1 MSLIKL
7 IDLGIPLPFLG
18 IKNHRSF
25 IYVENLVSFITAC
38 IEKKS
43 AINKTFL
50 VSDLPS
56 ISTPQLIKG
65 ISNALQKDAKIFRL
79 PLLLIKALSYL
90 IKSRNKLDKL
100 IEEEGVTRIPGPH
113 CYEFFM
119 GREEFEEAHA
129 DEPGCF
135 YLTDYL
141 ARHFDRV
148 VLKGLGLD
156 RFPELLFEYFKNY
169 KKLIYIAQT
178 DDSSLELKARQAA
191 DRLGLQYERRIRG
204 YGELGK
210 FMASAVQ
217 PRA

>member
-1 MSLIKL
+1 MQTKKTKVQKTL
-7 IDLGIPLPFLG
+7 
-18 IKNHRSF
+18 
-25 IYVENLVSFITAC
+25 FITCGAIAREVIAIKTLNKFSNVEVSC
-38 IEKKS
+38 LPASWHNSPEKITP
-43 AINKTFL
+43 AIKKKIRAAKTKF
-50 VSDLPS
+50 
-56 ISTPQLIKG
+56 
-65 ISNALQKDAKIFRL
+65 ARIFVL
-79 PLLLIKALSYL
+79 YGDCGTGGE
-90 IKSRNKLDKL
+90 LDKL

-178 DDSSLELKARQAA
+178 HDSSLELKARKAA

>member
-1 MSLIKL
+1 MQTKKTKVQKTL
-7 IDLGIPLPFLG
+7 
-18 IKNHRSF
+18 
-25 IYVENLVSFITAC
+25 FITCGAIAREVIAIKTLNKFSNVEVSC
-38 IEKKS
+38 LPASWHNSPEKITP
-43 AINKTFL
+43 AIKKKIRT
-50 VSDLPS
+50 
-56 ISTPQLIKG
+56 
-65 ISNALQKDAKIFRL
+65 AKAKFARIFVL
-79 PLLLIKALSYL
+79 YGDCGTGGE
-90 IKSRNKLDKL
+90 LDKL

-119 GREEFEEAHA
+119 GREEFEEVHA

-178 DDSSLELKARQAA
+178 DDSGLELKARQAA

-210 FMASAVQ
+210 FMASTVQ

>member
-1 MSLIKL
+1 MQTKITKVQKTL
-7 IDLGIPLPFLG
+7 
-18 IKNHRSF
+18 
-25 IYVENLVSFITAC
+25 FITCGAIAREVIAIKTLNKFSNVEVSC
-38 IEKKS
+38 LPASWHNSPEKITP
-43 AINKTFL
+43 AIKKKIRAAKTKF
-50 VSDLPS
+50 
-56 ISTPQLIKG
+56 
-65 ISNALQKDAKIFRL
+65 ARIFVL
-79 PLLLIKALSYL
+79 YGDCGTGGE
-90 IKSRNKLDKL
+90 LDKL

-178 DDSSLELKARQAA
+178 DDSGLELKARQAA

>member
-1 MSLIKL
+1 MQTKITKVQKTL
-7 IDLGIPLPFLG
+7 
-18 IKNHRSF
+18 
-25 IYVENLVSFITAC
+25 FITCGAIAREVIAIKTLNKFSNVEVSC
-38 IEKKS
+38 LPASWHNSPEKITP
-43 AINKTFL
+43 AIKKKIRAAKTKF
-50 VSDLPS
+50 
-56 ISTPQLIKG
+56 
-65 ISNALQKDAKIFRL
+65 ARIFVL
-79 PLLLIKALSYL
+79 YGDCGTGGE
-90 IKSRNKLDKL
+90 LDKL

-129 DEPGCF
+129 NEPGCF